1 MAHCKQRGWLQGSC
15 LKLELILITRPSN
28 TFLIFFWPG
37 QFTPSCTTF
46 EPTPFSSSVSQSV
59 MRILVKWDGYQIV
72 DKNDEEFHFSP
83 ICFRP
88 LVQKT
93 TSSSKGSVCNPA
105 HTNMCVKATTTR
117 SSWFNCALRDDETV
131 CTGSM

>member
-1 MAHCKQRGWLQGSC
+1 
-15 LKLELILITRPSN
+15 
-28 TFLIFFWPG
+28 
-37 QFTPSCTTF
+37 
-46 EPTPFSSSVSQSV
+46 
-59 MRILVKWDGYQIV
+59 MRILVKWDGLQIV

-93 TSSSKGSVCNPA
+93 TNSSKGSVRNPA

-117 SSWFNCALRDDETV
+117 SNPVDLTVRYEMMKLCALGQCRTAMV
-131 CTGSM
+131 GTWWH